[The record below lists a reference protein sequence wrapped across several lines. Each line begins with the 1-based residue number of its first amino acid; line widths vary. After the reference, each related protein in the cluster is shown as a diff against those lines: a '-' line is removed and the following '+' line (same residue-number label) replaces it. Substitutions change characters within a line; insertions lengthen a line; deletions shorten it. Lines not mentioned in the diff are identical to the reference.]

1 MRCRCITVIVHF
13 FYNCSNAISLSIR
26 AAHHSF
32 LYICTNFIKRRHI
45 VNDNSSIIENAKR
58 IIVEES
64 QSISHLS
71 AYLNDTFATVVKTIL
86 VSKGRLV
93 VTGIG
98 KSAHIANKIVATLN
112 STGTPSLFMHAAE
125 AIHGDLGMIQ
135 KDDIVLCIS
144 KSGNTPEIKVLIPLL
159 KRGGNI
165 LIAMTSERTSYL
177 AEHSDYVLYTH
188 VEREADINNLAPT
201 NSTTAQLVMG
211 DTLAMCLLEERKFTP
226 QDFAKYHPG
235 GSLGKRMYMRVDDIF
250 VEENAPKVTAHQAIP
265 EVIIEI
271 SSKRLG
277 ATAVVDD
284 YDNLI
289 GIITD
294 GDLRRML
301 EKHTDITN
309 AVAADIMTENP
320 KTIGKDELAIK
331 AFEKMEKNSI
341 TQLVVT
347 EGSRYIGMIHL
358 HDLLKEGIV

>member
-1 MRCRCITVIVHF
+1 MDE
-13 FYNCSNAISLSIR
+13 NN
-26 AAHHSF
+26 
-32 LYICTNFIKRRHI
+32 
-45 VNDNSSIIENAKR
+45 SIIEQAKR

-64 QSISHLS
+64 RSINNLS
-71 AYLNDTFATVVKTIL
+71 NYLDDNFANVVKEIL
-86 VSKGRLV
+86 ATKGRLV
-93 VTGIG
+93 ITGIG
-98 KSAHIANKIVATLN
+98 KSALIANKIVATMN
-112 STGTPSLFMHAAE
+112 STGTPALFMHAAE

-159 KRGGNI
+159 KRGGNK
-165 LIAMTSERTSYL
+165 LIAMVSERTSYL
-177 AEHSDYVLYTH
+177 AEHADYVLYAH

-211 DTLAMCLLEERKFTP
+211 DTLAMCLLEQRKFTP

-235 GSLGKRMYMRVDDIF
+235 GALGKRMYMRVDDIF
-250 VEENAPKVTAHQAIP
+250 IEENAPKVFANQTIT

-277 ATAVVDD
+277 ATAVVDENN
-284 YDNLI
+284 NLL

-301 EKHTDITN
+301 EKNTHIADV
-309 AVAADIMTENP
+309 VASDIMSKNP
-320 KTIGKDELAIK
+320 KTISRNELAIR
-331 AFEKMEKNSI
+331 AFEQMEKNSI

-347 EGSRYIGMIHL
+347 DGGKYLGMIHL

>member
-1 MRCRCITVIVHF
+1 MDE
-13 FYNCSNAISLSIR
+13 NN
-26 AAHHSF
+26 
-32 LYICTNFIKRRHI
+32 
-45 VNDNSSIIENAKR
+45 SIIEQAKR

-64 QSISHLS
+64 RSINNLS
-71 AYLNDTFATVVKTIL
+71 NYLDDNFANVVKEIL
-86 VSKGRLV
+86 ATKGRLV
-93 VTGIG
+93 ITGIG
-98 KSAHIANKIVATLN
+98 KSALIANKIVATMN
-112 STGTPSLFMHAAE
+112 STGTPALFMHAAE

-159 KRGGNI
+159 KRGGNK
-165 LIAMTSERTSYL
+165 LIAMVSERTSYL
-177 AEHSDYVLYTH
+177 AEHADYVLYAH

-211 DTLAMCLLEERKFTP
+211 DTLAMCLLEQRKFTP

-235 GSLGKRMYMRVDDIF
+235 GALGKRMYMRVDDIF
-250 VEENAPKVTAHQAIP
+250 IEENAPKVFANQTIT

-277 ATAVVDD
+277 ATAVVDENN
-284 YDNLI
+284 NLL

-301 EKHTDITN
+301 EKNTHIADV
-309 AVAADIMTENP
+309 VAADIMSKNP
-320 KTIGKDELAIK
+320 KTISRNELAIK
-331 AFEKMEKNSI
+331 AFEQMEKNSI

-347 EGSRYIGMIHL
+347 DSGKYLGMIHL